1 LVECVLCGTQVKA
14 RIKRLKEHLVG
25 GYGDAIKC
33 PETTT
38 EIAAAMEAALVKG
51 RRRRVL
57 NLDDDDDG
65 VQVVEV
71 VPSENQVQGQH
82 PSSTQII
89 WYNYATSKFKDS
101 IQKEAI
107 CSEIYIF
114 TTRPSNLKNKIKY
127 LLSRKA
133 RPYLWHT
140 HATDHSDLKYE
151 KT

>member
-33 PETTT
+33 PKTTT

-82 PSSTQII
+82 PSSTQVI
-89 WYNYATSKFKDS
+89 WYNYATSKFRDS

-107 CSEIYIF
+107 CSEICIF
-114 TTRPSNLKNKIKY
+114 TT
-127 LLSRKA
+127 
-133 RPYLWHT
+133 
-140 HATDHSDLKYE
+140 
-151 KT
+151 

>member
-1 LVECVLCGTQVKA
+1 
-14 RIKRLKEHLVG
+14 LKEHLVG
-25 GYGDAIKC
+25 GYGDAIKY
-33 PETTT
+33 PKTIT

-65 VQVVEV
+65 VQVEKV

-89 WYNYATSKFKDS
+89 WYNYATSKFRDS

-107 CSEIYIF
+107 CSEICIF
-114 TTRPSNLKNKIKY
+114 TT
-127 LLSRKA
+127 
-133 RPYLWHT
+133 
-140 HATDHSDLKYE
+140 
-151 KT
+151 